1 MERYQI
7 AKGALLSPV
16 LHWMT
21 TVKMTPDAVTVF
33 AGAIGL
39 VFVPFWMLDQKAV
52 ALVFLLVHVLLDG
65 LDGALARHQKVA
77 SSRGSFTDTFV
88 DQIVVTGVT
97 IAWIAMA
104 PITLNIV
111 IGVIF
116 VFSYVLVIALAMA
129 RNSLA
134 VPYAFLVRPRYFVYA
149 ALALDGL
156 LATNATVGVLAVS
169 DALLA
174 VSSVTGFLVV
184 RRQLPGPESENRK
197 N

>member
-1 MERYQI
+1 M
-7 AKGALLSPV
+7 
-16 LHWMT
+16 
-21 TVKMTPDAVTVF
+21 
-33 AGAIGL
+33 
-39 VFVPFWMLDQKAV
+39 
-52 ALVFLLVHVLLDG
+52 
-65 LDGALARHQKVA
+65 
-77 SSRGSFTDTFV
+77 
-88 DQIVVTGVT
+88 VTGVT

-104 PITLNIV
+104 PTTLNIV

-156 LATNATVGVLAVS
+156 LATNATVYVLAVS

-184 RRQLPGPESENRK
+184 RRQLPGPDRTGSGK
-197 N
+197 